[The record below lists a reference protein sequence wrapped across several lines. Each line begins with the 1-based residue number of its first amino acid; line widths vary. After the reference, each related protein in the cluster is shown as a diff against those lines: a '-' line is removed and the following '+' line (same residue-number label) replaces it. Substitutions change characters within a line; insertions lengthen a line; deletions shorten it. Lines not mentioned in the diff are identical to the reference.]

1 MAKPKRGSHSGP
13 HKSHGPKRHMWKD
26 FKPLVKSIADAG
38 LLSKYHCYE
47 SWSLAC
53 NARGIK
59 NPRKEDFNRFVL
71 LKTVKEK
78 DDYFK
83 SLRK

>member
-26 FKPLVKSIADAG
+26 FKPLVKPIADAG